1 MRYDGKVS
9 KGRGQKLGALTKE
22 LASPLSFSGSR
33 QASLLCVCISAVNA
47 KWASCVDF
55 VNA

>member
-9 KGRGQKLGALTKE
+9 KGCGQKLGALTKE
-22 LASPLSFSGSR
+22 LASPLRSS
-33 QASLLCVCISAVNA
+33 ASDRLLYNVCISAVIA
-47 KWASCVDF
+47 KWESCGDF